1 MKITGEVAYGY
12 DVILLG
18 ELSITTAE
26 DKAES
31 LPIACHIRFNPKG
44 KIEKPVG
51 GRRGYSATAASL
63 PEVNEV
69 IPPFVNSG
77 STGLVLCQRCDFG
90 F

>member
-1 MKITGEVAYGY
+1 MKKNVKITGEVAYGY

-44 KIEKPVG
+44 KIEKPVV
-51 GRRGYSATAASL
+51 TT
-63 PEVNEV
+63 
-69 IPPFVNSG
+69 
-77 STGLVLCQRCDFG
+77 STIRMV
-90 F
+90 